1 MNRTDAPKKQ
11 PVPFGVNGPREDL
24 LPTTPAGDNTASYDA
39 GFPPVTMIL
48 KSAGGLPPKGQD
60 MNQILFELSSICRW
74 FTAGALNEFDAT
86 FASSIGGYP
95 KASVLVGDD
104 GATIYISTIDANSN
118 NPNSVTTGWLNLSK
132 ITAIAALSGGANKLP
147 YFSGANTAA
156 QTDFTDVGRSVVAQT
171 SIENLL
177 TYLGVTTALAAKQ
190 PLDATLT
197 ALAGLATGAN
207 KLPYFTGNDTAA
219 QTNLTSVG
227 RDIIGKGTIADVL
240 TYLGLGNLPT
250 FGTAAGKNVGTGADE
265 LPTTSQADTRYGL
278 KHWASA
284 GRTLVANQ
292 TLIINHGLKIDPDLA
307 RLDIKL
313 RCVTANN
320 GYEVGDYA
328 IGFAPR
334 FAAGDTNNMT
344 GNLGAMLTA
353 TQAQFNCGQ
362 SGLILMPKL
371 NGTPVGINSSA
382 AFAQWSFE
390 FHITYQ

>member
-171 SIENLL
+171 SIANLL
-177 TYLGVTTALAAKQ
+177 TYLGLGGGSALPVGVPVPYPLAVPPAGWMKCNGSSFNLKSYPALAAVFPSGVLPDLRGEFIRGWDDGRGIDSGRAVLSTQSSAQKNIIGSM
-190 PLDATLT
+190 L
-197 ALAGLATGAN
+197 GLAV
-207 KLPYFTGNDTAA
+207 LDT
-219 QTNLTSVG
+219 
-227 RDIIGKGTIADVL
+227 
-240 TYLGLGNLPT
+240 
-250 FGTAAGKNVGTGADE
+250 GTASGAIQITASENSSKWGTG
-265 LPTTSQADTRYGL
+265 S
-278 KHWASA
+278 S
-284 GRTLVANQ
+284 GRGVIRDLDFDSSKTPGVNVAE
-292 TLIINHGLKIDPDLA
+292 
-307 RLDIKL
+307 
-313 RCVTANN
+313 
-320 GYEVGDYA
+320 EVR
-328 IGFAPR
+328 PR
-334 FAAGDTNNMT
+334 NIA
-344 GNLGAMLTA
+344 
-353 TQAQFNCGQ
+353 FNY
-362 SGLILMPKL
+362 I
-371 NGTPVGINSSA
+371 VRA
-382 AFAQWSFE
+382 V
-390 FHITYQ
+390 